1 MRRQARLGVNV
12 ESIDHLLIVYL
23 NGQAGRDWC
32 THISECVWIYI
43 YGLPGDNGRLQ
54 YLMGGMEW
62 SKSERERERE

>member
-1 MRRQARLGVNV
+1 MRRQTRLGVNV

-43 YGLPGDNGRLQ
+43 YMVCQVIMVDYNT
-54 YLMGGMEW
+54 
-62 SKSERERERE
+62 